1 MDGSLT
7 CNAFTSAGWL
17 SANRP
22 EWPAALREDAAGYS
36 SSAPRALDV
45 PDAPAKLVLP
55 DKRSGAYTR

>member
-7 CNAFTSAGWL
+7 CDAFTRADWL
-17 SANRP
+17 TANRP
-22 EWPAALREDAAGYS
+22 DWPAALREDAVGYS
-36 SSAPRALDV
+36 AAPRALDV